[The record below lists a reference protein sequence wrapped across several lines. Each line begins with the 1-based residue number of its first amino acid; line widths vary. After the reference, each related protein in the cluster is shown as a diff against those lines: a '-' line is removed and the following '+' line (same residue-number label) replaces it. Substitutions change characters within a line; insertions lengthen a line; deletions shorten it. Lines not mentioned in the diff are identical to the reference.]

1 MIDKVIWYL
10 EIKLNFVDKIMF
22 KLELLVFY
30 FFNTMVNVGETVFF

>member
-30 FFNTMVNVGETVFF
+30 FFNTTVNVGETVFF